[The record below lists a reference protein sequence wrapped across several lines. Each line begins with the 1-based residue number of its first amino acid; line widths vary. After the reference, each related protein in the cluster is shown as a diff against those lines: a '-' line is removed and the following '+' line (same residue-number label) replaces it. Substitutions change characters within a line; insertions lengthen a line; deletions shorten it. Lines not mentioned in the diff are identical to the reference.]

1 MLFVFL
7 VFSVGLLFLSY
18 FSFPERVSISG
29 SHTVTSV
36 YKSWYRHSYP
46 VAFKL
51 AYFPRLVFS
60 ALAEYSHLL
69 VASDIQL
76 NTYLSICHPSMLYLY
91 LIEVSVSPCPML
103 FSQFSQLYLPCLKSF
118 SLAFFFLLV
127 FCRNPSQT
135 SFSEKNED
143 QFKVMILCVKSHQ
156 LLSWL
161 CQLRLIN
168 LPVPLMF

>member
-7 VFSVGLLFLSY
+7 AFSVGLLFLSY

-46 VAFKL
+46 VASKL

-76 NTYLSICHPSMLYLY
+76 NTLICLYA
-91 LIEVSVSPCPML
+91 IH
-103 FSQFSQLYLPCLKSF
+103 
-118 SLAFFFLLV
+118 
-127 FCRNPSQT
+127 
-135 SFSEKNED
+135 
-143 QFKVMILCVKSHQ
+143 LCFI
-156 LLSWL
+156 
-161 CQLRLIN
+161 CI
-168 LPVPLMF
+168 